1 MAYEFLKKTLK
12 QDIEQRVIQRG
23 MYLEENELWLIL
35 LSVLAGLCYL
45 RDKDITYLDIK
56 PKNILINY
64 DERYKILPHLPFSE
78 L

>member
-1 MAYEFLKKTLK
+1 
-12 QDIEQRVIQRG
+12 